1 MECALGR
8 LDFAEGAPLAVEISP
23 SAKASV
29 LAAWDTATQ
38 ESSEG
43 LEAAAFGEAVAPA
56 QREVA
61 AGLGPAVAT
70 LQSLLAT
77 DGAPRKRLARGK
89 ANVVVVGG
97 GAAG

>member
-1 MECALGR
+1 MCAGLA
-8 LDFAEGAPLAVEISP
+8 DFAEGAPLAVEMTP
-23 SAKASV
+23 SAKASL

-38 ESSEG
+38 ASPEG
-43 LEAAAFGEAVAPA
+43 LGAAAFGEAVAPA

-70 LQSLLAT
+70 RQSLLAT
-77 DGAPRKRLARGK
+77 DGAPRKRLDRGK
-89 ANVVVVGG
+89 ANVVVGGG